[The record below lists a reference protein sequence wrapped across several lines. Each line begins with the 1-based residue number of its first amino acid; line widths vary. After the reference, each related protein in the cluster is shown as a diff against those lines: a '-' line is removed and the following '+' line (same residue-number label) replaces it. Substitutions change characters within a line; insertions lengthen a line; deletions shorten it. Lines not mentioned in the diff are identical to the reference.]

1 MNAFNDKYIYALDPK
16 SRLLLPLEIRQQ
28 FKIRKGDRLYLI
40 PNLSDPEYL
49 EIRTE
54 SQWQSYQDDLSK
66 QESNDRKKDF
76 IRYAMMFQERVT
88 VDGQG
93 RFIVSQRIRD
103 LCKLEDEVA
112 VINMRSYAEVWNKAH
127 VERKYADMVRAFK
140 EISDRLY

>member
-1 MNAFNDKYIYALDPK
+1 MNTFNDKYIYALDPK

-93 RFIVSQRIRD
+93 RFIVPQRIRD

-112 VINMRSYAEVWNKAH
+112 VINMRSYAEVWNKDH
-127 VERKYADMVRAFK
+127 MERKYADMVRAFK

>member
-1 MNAFNDKYIYALDPK
+1 MNAFNDKYIFQLDPK
-16 SRLLLPLEIRQQ
+16 SRLRLPLEIRQQ
-28 FKIRKGDRLYLI
+28 FKIRKGDRLYLV

-54 SQWQSYQDDLSK
+54 SQWQSYHQEFAK
-66 QESNDRKKDF
+66 QESNDQKKDF

-93 RFIVSQRIRD
+93 RFVISQRIRD

-112 VINMRSYAEVWNKAH
+112 VINMQSYAEIWNTSH

-140 EISDRLY
+140 EINDRLY